1 MTSNVSRSS
10 TPTVVDNAEAPRFP
24 GWRIWLKA
32 VRPRSFT
39 ASTVPIV
46 AATALALVDGS
57 VRPALFVMML
67 LASIFTHA
75 ACNLTNDY
83 FDDRRGVDSE
93 ETLGQGGA
101 LQSGAISHDELR
113 NGIIVAFGLAVL
125 SAIPVIV
132 AVGPIIVWIGLASAA
147 AAFLYTAGPVP
158 LAYFALGEVTVFFA
172 MGIGMVCGAYY
183 VHTGTVSLPSVFLGT
198 AIGLLA
204 AAFLHANNVR
214 DIDTDRVQNKRTLA
228 NLLPGKGSWIEYAL
242 LVMVPYVLVIA
253 MVVVQ
258 PVLFPMLLVW
268 ISFPTAFTL
277 VVGMQLATRPVE
289 FNRITRNSAGLHLRY
304 SSLVS
309 VGLILAA
316 LISR

>member
-1 MTSNVSRSS
+1 MTADVSHSSRPTAEGTTFVSRVSL
-10 TPTVVDNAEAPRFP
+10 
-24 GWRIWLKA
+24 WRTWLQA

-39 ASTVPIV
+39 TSTVPIV

-57 VRPALFVMML
+57 VKPGLFVLML

-83 FDDRRGVDSE
+83 FDDRRGVDSQ

-101 LQSGAISHDELR
+101 LQSGALSYDDLR
-113 NGIIVAFGLAVL
+113 NGIAVSFGLAVL

-132 AVGPIIVWIGLASAA
+132 AVGPIIIWIGLASAA
-147 AAFLYTAGPVP
+147 AAFFYTAGPYP

-183 VHTGTVSLPSVFLGT
+183 VHTGQVSLPSVFLGT

-214 DIDTDRVQNKRTLA
+214 DIETDRVQNKRTLA
-228 NLLPGKGSWIEYAL
+228 NILPAKGALIEYAL
-242 LVMVPYVLVIA
+242 LMMLPYALAIA
-253 MVVVQ
+253 MVIVQ
-258 PVLFPMLLVW
+258 PVLYPVLLVW
-268 ISFPTAFTL
+268 LSFPTAYKL
-277 VVGMQLATRPVE
+277 IKSMALATTRVQL
-289 FNRITRNSAGLHLRY
+289 NAVTRNSAGLHLRY
-304 SSLVS
+304 SALISL
-309 VGLILAA
+309 GLILAA
-316 LISR
+316 LVS